1 MWLAD
6 LSQTNYFGY
15 VAALLGIA
23 TVLSL
28 VAYFIV
34 RFIIL
39 RLTVKLLFHTGRNH
53 AKHYTERE
61 IRVVKRLSTIA
72 PILVFVTLSKSNGVL
87 SAGAVSAIQTLCGAL
102 FVVVTALVINDLLD
116 AGSEKHLLHK
126 HRSIKGY
133 VQIAKL
139 VVVGVSVILIIATIS
154 NKSPVI
160 ILSSLGAVA
169 AVLMLVFQHTLTSLV
184 ANIQVSS
191 SSVIQMDDW
200 IEIPQLNVS
209 GEVIDIALHTIAIRN
224 WDNTVSRVPTKSF
237 ITDSYTNWQ
246 PMFSSGGRRIK
257 RSFYVDQSSIAF
269 ASRELLESIESVIYA
284 KDRLHHEIEAMLAAD
299 NIKKLI
305 FDGVTNL
312 GLFRRHLVAHL
323 KSRADINQG
332 MYLVVRQLAPCADGL
347 PIEIYCFSASTDWVD
362 YEEVQSSIFEY
373 IFAVASYFGL
383 VIFQRPSGR
392 DINDLASRRP
402 GQPQRQRQRD
412 GV

>member
-1 MWLAD
+1 MWLVE
-6 LSQTNYFGY
+6 LSRDNYLGY
-15 VAALLGIA
+15 VTGLFGVAVLLSM
-23 TVLSL
+23 VS
-28 VAYFIV
+28 YFIV

-61 IRVVKRLSTIA
+61 IRIVKRLSKIA
-72 PILVFVTLSKSNGVL
+72 PILVFFVLSKSELLLQPNLVT
-87 SAGAVSAIQTLCGAL
+87 AIQTLCGAL
-102 FVVVTALVINDLLD
+102 FVVTMALVVNDLLD

-154 NKSPVI
+154 NKSPII

-169 AVLMLVFQHTLTSLV
+169 AVLMLVFQHTLISLV

-191 SSVIQMDDW
+191 SNVIQIDDW
-200 IEIPQLNVS
+200 IEVPQLNVS
-209 GEVIDIALHTIAIRN
+209 GEVIDIALHTITIRN
-224 WDNTVSRVPTKSF
+224 WDNTVSRVPTKTF

-246 PMFSSGGRRIK
+246 PMFSSGGRRIM

-269 ASRELLESIESVIYA
+269 VDRPLLESIESVIYA
-284 KDRLHHEIEAMLAAD
+284 KDNLHHEIEAMLAAQ
-299 NIKKLI
+299 NHKQLM

-323 KSRADINQG
+323 KARTDINQG
-332 MYLVVRQLAPCADGL
+332 MYLVVRQLAPTANGL
-347 PIEIYCFSASTDWVD
+347 PIEIYCFSQSTDWVD
-362 YEEVQSSIFEY
+362 YEEVQASIFEY
-373 IFAVASYFGL
+373 VFAVASYFDL
-383 VIFQRPSGR
+383 TIFQSPSGR
-392 DINDLASRRP
+392 DIHALARGPRAAKVAATRSA
-402 GQPQRQRQRD
+402 
-412 GV
+412 